1 ANRYIHAIIVLGAL
15 LLPYCLY
22 RVIGDLNAANLAT
35 ELLQMGCLVAIC
47 AVCRSLPIYITP
59 HHAIDV
65 SILAIITAVL
75 LRGPYQAV
83 IVYLLSS
90 LCSVDLETGGEKK
103 AHLYNTPIKKSAF
116 NNANLL
122 LSILIPGL
130 LIQACGHVA
139 GDVHLPW
146 VLVPM
151 VLFTVTS
158 FLMNS
163 AILFGM
169 FYLNG
174 DITGQDAREAVK
186 GLIPNVIAAMPM
198 GLLTCYVF
206 TQEGGYWVALIML
219 LPLMLAR
226 HAWKL
231 YLDSQN
237 QHLSLIQAFVA
248 TVEAKDKYT
257 EGHSRRV
264 SKYAEMIA
272 AQMGLSPSEIQD
284 IRVAALLH
292 DIGKIGVPDAVLLK
306 PEKLTDEEYARIK
319 EHPKTGVRILG
330 QVQFP
335 AQVMDMIGHH
345 HERVDGK
352 GYPDGLAGEELSIGA
367 RIMAVAD
374 AYDAMTSERP
384 YRKGMAHSLAV
395 AQLLAG
401 KGTQF
406 DPDVV
411 EALLA
416 AQRAE
421 KGKGAGTGADNGKG
435 EGAGA

>member
-1 ANRYIHAIIVLGAL
+1 MTKAANRYIHAIIVLGAL

-292 DIGKIGVPDAVLLK
+292 DIGRAAEMRDPSLCHARVGSQMAHEFLLARGDQADVAQRVADCIRTHRYKNGVPPQS
-306 PEKLTDEEYARIK
+306 PEARILFDADK
-319 EHPKTGVRILG
+319 LDLIGTVGVARAILFGG
-330 QVQFP
+330 QIDEPLYLLDEQKDP
-335 AQVMDMIGHH
+335 T
-345 HERVDGK
+345 E
-352 GYPDGLAGEELSIGA
+352 GLPS
-367 RIMAVAD
+367 
-374 AYDAMTSERP
+374 
-384 YRKGMAHSLAV
+384 
-395 AQLLAG
+395 
-401 KGTQF
+401 
-406 DPDVV
+406 
-411 EALLA
+411 
-416 AQRAE
+416 
-421 KGKGAGTGADNGKG
+421 
-435 EGAGA
+435 EGASLFREYN